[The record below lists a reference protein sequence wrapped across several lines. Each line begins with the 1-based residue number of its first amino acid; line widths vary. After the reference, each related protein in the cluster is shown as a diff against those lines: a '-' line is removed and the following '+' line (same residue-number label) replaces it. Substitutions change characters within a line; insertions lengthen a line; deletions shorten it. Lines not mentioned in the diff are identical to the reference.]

1 MTISP
6 PPVLLGA
13 QQPPI
18 LSLPPALTSA
28 GQEAV
33 ELAASAGLVLDPW
46 QASVLDGSLRERP
59 DGKWSAFEVGLI
71 VSRQNGKGSVIEARE
86 LAGLF
91 LFGDELILHSA
102 HEFKTAAEGFRRVLS
117 LIEDA
122 PELRSR
128 VKKVTRSHGDE
139 GIELKTGQR
148 IRFVARTGGAGR
160 GFSGDLVIL
169 DEAYNLSNN
178 QMAALL
184 PTLSA
189 RPNPQL
195 WYTSSAPD
203 KDIAPCEQL
212 ARVRSRALAGGDPSL
227 AYFEWSIDAHDEFCN
242 SDCDAHDDPAAPA
255 SWAKANPALGFRLTP
270 DYIAKE
276 HAALDPVS
284 FARER
289 LGVGRYPAEGSGWDV
304 ISEDQWEAIADPAS
318 EPTDGPV
325 SFGIDVTPDGSMG
338 SIAVAGTRT
347 DGVRHVELVEYRPGT
362 SWIPARA
369 AELAVRHRPCAVAVD
384 PKGPVGAILDALEAA
399 GVKLLKAG
407 AADAAAA
414 AGGFYAAAV
423 PKGEDVATVRHRA
436 QAPLTTAVAGA
447 RKRKLGQ
454 AWAWA
459 RADLSTDI
467 SPLVA
472 ATLALWGLNKNGRKR
487 RARARASW
495 A

>member
-6 PPVLLGA
+6 PPALLGA

-33 ELAASAGLVLDPW
+33 ELAASAGLDLDPW
-46 QASVLDGSLRERP
+46 QAFVLDGSLRERQ
-59 DGKWSAFEVGLI
+59 DGKWSAFETALI
-71 VSRQNGKGSVIEARE
+71 VSRQNGKGSIIEARE

-91 LFGDELILHSA
+91 LFGDQLILHSA
-102 HEFKTAAEGFRRVLS
+102 HEFKTAAEGFRRLLG
-117 LIEDA
+117 LIENTPA
-122 PELRSR
+122 LWRR

-139 GIELKTGQR
+139 GIELWSGER

-169 DEAYNLSNN
+169 DEAYNLSEN

-203 KDIAPCEQL
+203 KDIAPCDQL
-212 ARVRSRALAGGDPSL
+212 ARVRRRALAGGDPSL
-227 AYFEWSIDAHDEFCN
+227 AYFEWSIDAHTDFCPPGCTDHDEV
-242 SDCDAHDDPAAPA
+242 DDPVA
-255 SWAKANPALGFRLTP
+255 WAKANPALGYRLTA

-276 HAALDPVS
+276 MAALDPTS
-284 FARER
+284 FQRER
-289 LGVGRYPAEGSGWDV
+289 LGVGRYPVEGSGWDV
-304 ISEDQWEAIADPAS
+304 IAEEAWEDLVDDES
-318 EPTDGPV
+318 EPGEVIAFAP
-325 SFGIDVTPDGSMG
+325 DVTPNASSG
-338 SIAVAGTRT
+338 SIAVAGIRA
-347 DGVRHVELVEYRPGT
+347 DGLHHVEIVEQRPGT
-362 SWIPARA
+362 SWMVPRLV
-369 AELAVRHRPCAVAVD
+369 ELVKDWRPVAVAID
-384 PKGPVGAILDALEAA
+384 TKGPAGALIPDLEAA
-399 GVKLLKAG
+399 GVELLKVQATDM
-407 AADAAAA
+407 AQAC
-414 AGGFYAAAV
+414 GGLYAAAV
-423 PKGEDVATVRHRA
+423 PQGEDVSSIRHRDQGA
-436 QAPLTTAVAGA
+436 LNRAVAA
-447 RKRKLGQ
+447 AKKRKLGE

-459 RADLSTDI
+459 RADITNDI

-472 ATLALWGLNKNGRKR
+472 VTLARWALAKKGHRR
-487 RARARASW
+487 RARARAAW

>member
-1 MTISP
+1 MTSP
-6 PPVLLGA
+6 PVALRGW
-13 QQPPI
+13 QEPPI
-18 LSLPPALTSA
+18 LSLPPAPTSA

-33 ELAASAGLVLDPW
+33 ELAATAGLELDPW
-46 QASVLDGSLRERP
+46 QAFALDGALRERE
-59 DGKWSAFEVGLI
+59 DGLWAAFEVGLI
-71 VSRQNGKGSVIEARE
+71 VSRQNGKGGIIEARE

-91 LFGDELILHSA
+91 LFGDRLILHSA
-102 HEFKTAAEGFRRVLS
+102 HEFKTAGEAFRRLLS
-117 LIEDA
+117 LIENTPD
-122 PELRSR
+122 LDRR
-128 VKKVTRSHGDE
+128 IKRVTRSHGDE
-139 GIELKTGQR
+139 GIELIDGAR
-148 IRFVARTGGAGR
+148 IRFVARTGGSGR
-160 GFSGDLVIL
+160 GFSGDTVVL
-169 DEAYNLSNN
+169 DESFNLTYA

-189 RPNPQL
+189 RPNPQV
-195 WYTSSAPD
+195 WYLSSAPD

-212 ARVRSRALAGGDPSL
+212 ARVRARGLAGGDPSL
-227 AYFEWSIDAHDEFCN
+227 AYLEWSINAHDEFCD
-242 SDCDAHDDPAAPA
+242 SDCDTHDDPADPA

-304 ISEDQWEAIADPAS
+304 ISEDQWEAIADPES
-318 EPTDGPV
+318 EPADGPV
-325 SFGIDVTPDGSMG
+325 AFGIDVTPDGSMG
-338 SIAVAGTRT
+338 SIAVAGARS
-347 DGVRHVELVEYRPGT
+347 DGARHVELVEYRPGT

-384 PKGPVGAILDALEAA
+384 PKGPVGAILDALEAD

-414 AGGFYAAAV
+414 AGGFYTAAV

-472 ATLALWGLNKNGRKR
+472 ATLALWGLNKNGKRR

-495 A
+495 V